1 MKARYNII
9 ISVELVYDVDPHK
22 LCDLKGNFEMGND
35 LCQMICDEAVM
46 SDGVA
51 CCDVL
56 ESGLTVE

>member
-9 ISVELVYDVDPHK
+9 IRVEVVHEIEQHK

-35 LCQMICDEAVM
+35 LCQMICDEIAM
-46 SDGVA
+46 SDGVG